1 MGRPGDLTGAIGADC
16 PQLHPSDLKARH
28 MTLTLLTQMA
38 CRVLL
43 LLCISAIAGC
53 GSHLRKG
60 EIDSG
65 KVLKDPPRSAE
76 NSLGTRPTAA
86 ELEARLMGFADRYL
100 SKTAEA
106 TDRYQMQVK
115 TKAARELGLATFVF
129 PGLNVIGI
137 AAGGEPVADLLDMVV
152 FVTLQRESLDSGW
165 AHSVLGSEA
174 DNLIRTQKQLEVQSW
189 EIARSVFLPAQI
201 DRLKQ
206 SIAAWRRS
214 NPDQRY
220 VSNVKF
226 DDVAATRGADDPAL
240 MDESDSLLAPLD
252 AAVREGE
259 EIRLTAKRSMY
270 VLQRMPP
277 LLLAQA
283 RFVLHEEVSPEQ
295 VARLL
300 EDISGF
306 RAILEQTQ
314 KTIADLPRTVAR
326 EREALIRDI
335 DKVTPVLDKGHTLSQ
350 DVNQNLVTFRQIV
363 DAYPTSG
370 AVLNDTLRLYLEL
383 TQSMNQSAP
392 SDWGPKIQL
401 LHEVST
407 IAAELNRLVE
417 SVNPQQHC
425 DTGNPRRPAGHA
437 VDPKPDLHWL
447 PFRDAAAL
455 PNHGSA
461 TCRVRKAGVMRF
473 SDFRH
478 PAIANPDLLSNRWHK
493 VKFKPQSPTTLPL
506 ELPLRNQLYIYR
518 NRCVSR
524 RRMKSEKYLS
534 GPGFLVD
541 SGSREILGPNVSRNF
556 WQKPSFGKDS
566 RSPVMKLNSSN
577 SPPDQSLTLRMPNTR
592 FDLNST

>member
-1 MGRPGDLTGAIGADC
+1 
-16 PQLHPSDLKARH
+16 
-28 MTLTLLTQMA
+28 MTLSPLTQMA

-43 LLCISAIAGC
+43 LLCVSAIGGC

-76 NSLGTRPTAA
+76 SSTGRRPTAA

-129 PGLNVIGI
+129 PGLNVISI
-137 AAGGEPVADLLDMVV
+137 AAGGEPVSDLLDMVV
-152 FVTLQRESLDSGW
+152 FATLQRESLDSGW
-165 AHSVLGSEA
+165 ARSVLGSEA
-174 DNLIRTQKQLEVQSW
+174 DNLIRTQKQLELQSW

-206 SIAAWRRS
+206 SIAAWRRL

-226 DDVAATRGADDPAL
+226 DDVAASRGTDQSL

-277 LLLAQA
+277 LLVAQA

-306 RAILEQTQ
+306 RAILDQTQ
-314 KTIADLPRTVAR
+314 KTLADLPDTVAK

-335 DKVTPVLDKGHTLSQ
+335 DKVMPVLDKGHTLSL
-350 DVNQNLVTFRQIV
+350 DVNQNLETFRQIV

-417 SVNPQQHC
+417 SVNPQQHATRATLASLLDMLLIRSLIFIGC
-425 DTGNPRRPAGHA
+425 LFGMLLLYRIMIRRLVA
-437 VDPKPDLHWL
+437 
-447 PFRDAAAL
+447 
-455 PNHGSA
+455 
-461 TCRVRKAGVMRF
+461 
-473 SDFRH
+473 
-478 PAIANPDLLSNRWHK
+478 
-493 VKFKPQSPTTLPL
+493 
-506 ELPLRNQLYIYR
+506 
-518 NRCVSR
+518 
-524 RRMKSEKYLS
+524 SEK
-534 GPGFLVD
+534 
-541 SGSREILGPNVSRNF
+541 
-556 WQKPSFGKDS
+556 QA
-566 RSPVMKLNSSN
+566 
-577 SPPDQSLTLRMPNTR
+577 
-592 FDLNST
+592 